1 MHKLLSFF
9 AEDNGNLS
17 MTRLVFFLG
26 FTITLIAWLLAALHA
41 SSTGAVPEMPAS
53 ILGFHSLLLGS
64 KLGQKALE
72 HQPTST
78 SGEIK

>member
-1 MHKLLSFF
+1 MAKIITFF

-17 MTRLVFFLG
+17 MTRLVLFLG
-26 FTITLIAWLLAALHA
+26 FTITLTAWLVAALHA
-41 SSTGAVPEMPAS
+41 SVSGTIPDMPAS

-72 HQPTST
+72 QPRTA
-78 SGEIK
+78 ENK